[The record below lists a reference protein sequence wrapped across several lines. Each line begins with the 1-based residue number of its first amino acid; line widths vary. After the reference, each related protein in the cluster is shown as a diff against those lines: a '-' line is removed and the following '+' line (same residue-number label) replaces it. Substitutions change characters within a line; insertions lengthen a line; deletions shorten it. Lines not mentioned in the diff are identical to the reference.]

1 MVAAVIHSL
10 YESADSMIQGHA
22 TVERLTA
29 SSKEI
34 AGSTAHLLVACR
46 VKADPDSVAM
56 KRLQVSAVSAVISY
70 YV

>member
-1 MVAAVIHSL
+1 MVEAATHSL
-10 YESADSMIQGHA
+10 YESADSMVQGHA
-22 TVERLTA
+22 KEERLTA

-46 VKADPDSVAM
+46 VKADPDPVAM
-56 KRLQVSAVSAVISY
+56 ERLQVSAVTSY